1 MFVAKS
7 KFPLNDLPEMQVHR
21 FRDENESCDF
31 GQLTFP
37 IMKANCEPELP
48 EMLKLSL
55 KVTSTF
61 LNPDNTFR
69 CTVPEIRNDFAVD
82 LSRFETF
89 FEALEHSPLGKKK
102 IMLCHVA
109 SSAGRLE
116 LEPGEGVCHFW
127 VSLKAGIFF
136 CTFLSKKNSDLCKVW
151 LWDTVISTWV
161 DWSLEWHGCFSKNKF
176 TH

>member
-89 FEALEHSPLGKKK
+89 FEALEHSPLGKKRSCCA
-102 IMLCHVA
+102 MSQAVPADLSWNQARVFA
-109 SSAGRLE
+109 
-116 LEPGEGVCHFW
+116 
-127 VSLKAGIFF
+127 IFE
-136 CTFLSKKNSDLCKVW
+136 SV
-151 LWDTVISTWV
+151 
-161 DWSLEWHGCFSKNKF
+161 
-176 TH
+176 